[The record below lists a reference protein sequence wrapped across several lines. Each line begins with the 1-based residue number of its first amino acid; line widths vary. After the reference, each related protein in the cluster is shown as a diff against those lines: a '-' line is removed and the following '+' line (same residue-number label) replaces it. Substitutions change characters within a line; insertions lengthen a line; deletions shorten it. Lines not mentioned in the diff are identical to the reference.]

1 MLKIWT
7 DRAAEIAELG
17 WSYDYNLEDLNIDS
31 VTISQNGRRAVVET
45 TLKESTHLTAV
56 GHPQHATSNS
66 RTYTTRYEMSF
77 SGSGWKIVEG
87 AVLES

>member
-7 DRAAEIAELG
+7 DRAAEIAERD

-31 VTISQNGRRAVVET
+31 VTISQNGRRAVVES
-45 TLKESTHLTAV
+45 TLRESAHLTAV
-56 GHPQHATSNS
+56 GHPQHASSNT

-77 SGSGWKIVEG
+77 SGSEWKIVEG

>member
-45 TLKESTHLTAV
+45 TLKESTHLNAV
-56 GHPQHATSNS
+56 
-66 RTYTTRYEMSF
+66 
-77 SGSGWKIVEG
+77 
-87 AVLES
+87 